1 MVYFLIALLIVA
13 VLLLIFTY
21 FVFKSVFGPRKE
33 RDPREVPK
41 NEQYQAFKDETVTM
55 VTALMERPFEKV
67 EIISHDALMLRGRW
81 YKGEEDKPTAILF
94 HGYRGSAY
102 RDFCGGSALLFEKD
116 WNVLLVDERSHGMS
130 EGKAITF
137 GIKEKYDV
145 SDWVRYIEE
154 RRGKDKGIYLFG
166 ISMGAATVL
175 MASSLLDK
183 SRVRG
188 IIADCPYSSP
198 EKIIAKV
205 MKDIK
210 LVPALLMP
218 FVKLSTLIW
227 GRFSLDT
234 VSASEAVENSDI
246 PILIIHG
253 EDDRFVPDYMSRE
266 IYEANP
272 KLVRYETF
280 PNAGHG
286 LSFMVDNKR
295 YRMLVDEF
303 FSSLGD

>member
-1 MVYFLIALLIVA
+1 
-13 VLLLIFTY
+13 
-21 FVFKSVFGPRKE
+21 
-33 RDPREVPK
+33 
-41 NEQYQAFKDETVTM
+41 
-55 VTALMERPFEKV
+55 
-67 EIISHDALMLRGRW
+67 
-81 YKGEEDKPTAILF
+81 
-94 HGYRGSAY
+94 
-102 RDFCGGSALLFEKD
+102 
-116 WNVLLVDERSHGMS
+116 
-130 EGKAITF
+130 
-137 GIKEKYDV
+137 
-145 SDWVRYIEE
+145 
-154 RRGKDKGIYLFG
+154 
-166 ISMGAATVL
+166 
-175 MASSLLDK
+175 
-183 SRVRG
+183 
-188 IIADCPYSSP
+188 
-198 EKIIAKV
+198 

>member
-1 MVYFLIALLIVA
+1 MA
-13 VLLLIFTY
+13 
-21 FVFKSVFGPRKE
+21 
-33 RDPREVPK
+33 
-41 NEQYQAFKDETVTM
+41 
-55 VTALMERPFEKV
+55 EKKKV
-67 EIISHDALMLRGRW
+67 KKKM
-81 YKGEEDKPTAILF
+81 
-94 HGYRGSAY
+94 
-102 RDFCGGSALLFEKD
+102 
-116 WNVLLVDERSHGMS
+116 
-130 EGKAITF
+130 

-145 SDWVRYIEE
+145 YDWVRYIEE
-154 RRGKDKGIYLFG
+154 RRGRDKGIYLFG

-175 MASSLLDK
+175 MASSILDK
-183 SRVRG
+183 SRIKG